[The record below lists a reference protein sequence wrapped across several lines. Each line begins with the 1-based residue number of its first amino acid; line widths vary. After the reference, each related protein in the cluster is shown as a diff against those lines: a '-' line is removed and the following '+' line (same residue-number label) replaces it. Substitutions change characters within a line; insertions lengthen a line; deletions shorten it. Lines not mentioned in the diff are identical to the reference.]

1 MPSPAILLEAAKPGP
16 PLDEKAIKKKQNDYE
31 ARFAWGFKGTHSLP
45 PDYQSKQ
52 GRRVYTPPEWRRV
65 GIEED
70 GAIFYL
76 VQLVSRI
83 RLSPTDLKILGLP
96 ATIPLASLSLSA
108 ALETGA
114 IVEAATHRLR
124 TGNK

>member
-1 MPSPAILLEAAKPGP
+1 MPSPATLLEAAKPGP

-65 GIEED
+65 GIEQTGES
-70 GAIFYL
+70 FCL
-76 VQLVSRI
+76 VQLISRI
-83 RLSPTDLKILGLP
+83 RISTTDLKILTLP
-96 ATIPLASLSLSA
+96 ETTPLASLSLAA

-114 IVEAATHRLR
+114 IIEAATHRLR
-124 TGNK
+124 PGNK